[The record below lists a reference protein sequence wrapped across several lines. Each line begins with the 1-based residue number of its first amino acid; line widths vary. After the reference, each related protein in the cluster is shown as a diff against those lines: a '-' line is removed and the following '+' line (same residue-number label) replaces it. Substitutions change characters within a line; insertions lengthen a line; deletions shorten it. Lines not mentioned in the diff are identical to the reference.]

1 MAETIKRQTA
11 YKLRIGDILSG
22 KPITENNAEN
32 PEQQRFKFLELGNK
46 NIVRINIVANIV
58 DKYES
63 EGSPAS
69 GENTPES
76 TPARKKYS
84 NFTIDDASG
93 QIRIKIW
100 GDDTARFSKIVQ
112 GNTVIVIGTLRFY
125 NSEIYISP
133 EIIRS
138 VDPRYLLVRKLELDR
153 EKPIQVDKQEILAI
167 KDQIIEMIKK
177 AEEQGGLDTDNIY
190 HTLTSVSP
198 EIIGQE
204 IQKML
209 EEGLAYE
216 PKPGKI
222 RYLG

>member
-1 MAETIKRQTA
+1 MPEQIKRQTA
-11 YKLRIGDILSG
+11 YKLRVGDLLKG
-22 KPITENNAEN
+22 KPILEQLGEG
-32 PEQQRFKFLELGNK
+32 EQQRFRFLELGDR
-46 NIVRINIVANIV
+46 NIVRVNIVANII

-63 EGSPAS
+63 EAS
-69 GENTPES
+69 ED
-76 TPARKKYS
+76 RKKYS

-93 QIRIKIW
+93 QIRLKIW
-100 GDDTARFSKIVQ
+100 GDDTEKFSEIVQ
-112 GNTVIVIGTLRFY
+112 GNTVVVIGTLRFY
-125 NSEIYISP
+125 NNELYISP
-133 EIIRS
+133 EIIRLA
-138 VDPRYLLVRKLELDR
+138 DPKYLLVRKLELDL
-153 EKPIQVDKQEILAI
+153 EKPKEIDKQEVLAI

-198 EIIGQE
+198 EIISQE

-216 PKPGKI
+216 PRPGKI

>member
-11 YKLRIGDILSG
+11 FKLRIGDILKG
-22 KPITENNAEN
+22 KPIS
-32 PEQQRFKFLELGNK
+32 EQAGEMQRFRFLELGDR
-46 NIVRINIVANIV
+46 NIVRVNIVANII

-63 EGSPAS
+63 EAS
-69 GENTPES
+69 DD
-76 TPARKKYS
+76 RKKYS

-93 QIRIKIW
+93 QIRLKIW
-100 GDDTARFSKIVQ
+100 GDDASKFQNIIQ

-125 NSEIYISP
+125 NNELYISP
-133 EIIRS
+133 EIIRL

-153 EKPIQVDKQEILAI
+153 EKPKAVDKGEILAI

-177 AEEQGGLDTDNIY
+177 AEEQGGIDTDTVY

-198 EIIGQE
+198 EIISQE

-216 PKPGKI
+216 PRPGKI